1 MVTIDPAL
9 NSVLSVL
16 ALLDASK
23 AAISK
28 GLPTCEDLEVLFL
41 DQAAN
46 KSKVESTLQLAVD
59 TTIVSDIDIRRIMFV
74 FHWFMVNI
82 VDPNF
87 SWSTF
92 TRSVYVADKRARA
105 VLKHTPS
112 TPTPVASPIAPVSST
127 IDLSTDVLAADA
139 KRQATPA
146 VPVTVA
152 TLKPH
157 KLWTSPFA
165 SNMRKGN
172 TRQLHNTD
180 LVLASFLAF
189 DVIEFYRKLVAA
201 SKPSEIDLI
210 PFASFD
216 PDCALWPSSRCA
228 DVIFEINDTLSLR
241 LDQTG
246 TLSLYDENINILY
259 QSILLTVP
267 AVFVRIHSCMHC

>member
-105 VLKHTPS
+105 VLKH
-112 TPTPVASPIAPVSST
+112 APLHSNSRSIVERS
-127 IDLSTDVLAADA
+127 
-139 KRQATPA
+139 RQ
-146 VPVTVA
+146 
-152 TLKPH
+152 
-157 KLWTSPFA
+157 
-165 SNMRKGN
+165 
-172 TRQLHNTD
+172 QHNR
-180 LVLASFLAF
+180 F
-189 DVIEFYRKLVAA
+189 
-201 SKPSEIDLI
+201 
-210 PFASFD
+210 
-216 PDCALWPSSRCA
+216 
-228 DVIFEINDTLSLR
+228 
-241 LDQTG
+241 
-246 TLSLYDENINILY
+246 
-259 QSILLTVP
+259 
-267 AVFVRIHSCMHC
+267 IH